1 MAEQLDPQIPPP
13 ATALPSPSLERERA
27 KMTAGG
33 EPKLLPHRLRNQSE
47 PRKKCHLLSY
57 GAVPCTTSVLTL
69 ERLGVDRDMLSRNF
83 PLSKDGSIHLAELR
97 SKL

>member
-1 MAEQLDPQIPPP
+1 
-13 ATALPSPSLERERA
+13 
-27 KMTAGG
+27 MTAGG

-57 GAVPCTTSVLTL
+57 GAVLTL

-83 PLSKDGSIHLAELR
+83 PLSKDGSIHLAELH